1 MTSVDTTAQPTE
13 RVLGF
18 SDALFGIA
26 ITFLALD
33 LGEVPESVADRQ
45 ASVTSFLAAH
55 VSDYAV
61 YVGTFVVVG
70 FLWSRH
76 HQMFRFIKGRSSL
89 LVLLNLFLLA
99 LVAMLP
105 YPAGIAGRGLGL
117 GLALA
122 CLLVP
127 LLVIAVLLAVLWELA
142 VLQQLVIPGLCAQTR
157 SSFRAS
163 GLGVVGVLS
172 LGLLLAL
179 LSSRIDSSAL
189 CYVAIVGTGVLLVVV
204 PSIVRLRW
212 PTPEQ
217 ASYTPAN
224 SEELDRE
231 EREEAVRV
239 TTLLERIRNGS
250 DTARLCVFTDGVFA
264 IAVTVLALQ
273 LQPPARGVTLTNE
286 VILENLNTVPWV
298 TYLTTFAFIGI
309 YWITHVHTF
318 ELVKGTDSVLT
329 WLNLLFLL
337 FVAVLPLPTELVHV
351 VGDSPSAW
359 VFYFAMLFFV
369 CVFLAAMRIYSA
381 RTVKLTLEREL
392 PAEARYSIART
403 VWAGGAFL
411 AGIVLVTVF
420 DNPGYGNVVLLLII
434 VRGPVLRRFFPG
446 AQHKMWAKRSDS
458 DGDGADSASA
468 GTAR

>member
-1 MTSVDTTAQPTE
+1 
-13 RVLGF
+13 
-18 SDALFGIA
+18 
-26 ITFLALD
+26 
-33 LGEVPESVADRQ
+33 
-45 ASVTSFLAAH
+45 
-55 VSDYAV
+55 
-61 YVGTFVVVG
+61 
-70 FLWSRH
+70 
-76 HQMFRFIKGRSSL
+76 
-89 LVLLNLFLLA
+89 
-99 LVAMLP
+99 MLP

-127 LLVIAVLLAVLWELA
+127 LLVIAVLLVVLWELA
-142 VLQQLVIPGLCAQTR
+142 LLQHLVIPGLSGQTR

-163 GLGVVGVLS
+163 GLAVVGVLA
-172 LGLLLAL
+172 LGLSLAL

-189 CYVAIVGTGVLLVVV
+189 CYVAIAGTGVLLVVV
-204 PSIVRLRW
+204 PSLVRLRW
-212 PTPEQ
+212 PTPDQ

-224 SEELDRE
+224 SAELARA
-231 EREEAVRV
+231 EREEAARV
-239 TTLLERIRNGS
+239 HTLLERIRNGS

-318 ELVKGTDSVLT
+318 ELVKGTDSILT

-337 FVAVLPLPTELVHV
+337 FIALLPLPTELVHV

-420 DNPGYGNVVLLLII
+420 NNPGYGDVVLLLII

-446 AQHKMWAKRSDS
+446 AHHKMWAKHSDS
-458 DGDGADSASA
+458 AGDGADSASA
-468 GTAR
+468 GVAR